1 MTNVYDA
8 NLVIGARLDSI
19 NPDDIGYN
27 EVEGV
32 SLVEFMEG
40 EFGMTYWEEDGVI
53 GFEQEPVQDIDLKSA
68 LALQTVGRKFKHMT
82 GVDAKLY
89 SCLYQY

>member
-1 MTNVYDA
+1 MSAVYDA

-27 EVEGV
+27 EVDGV
-32 SLVEFMEG
+32 SLIEFMEG
-40 EFGMTYWEEDGVI
+40 KFGM
-53 GFEQEPVQDIDLKSA
+53 IDLKSA